1 MCSGPRI
8 GTVTRVMTDKQT
20 GLLELLRADDD
31 WIPAAVLAE
40 KLGVSTRSVRTYV
53 TAVKVA
59 ATPFDIISTSS
70 AGYRLNRETYFAYRE
85 SIDGT
90 AASTPSTPRERVH
103 YICQRLAEEANGIAL
118 EALATELHVSSATI
132 ENDVRRLRQIANEC
146 DVQLDRVDNVLRF
159 RADESRVRRLLSS
172 LVHETADTGLLS
184 LDTIAL
190 RFDLESLVEFKTDL
204 IERLDYHHF
213 IINEYGIDAVLLHMA
228 IAVDRVRH
236 GQTLPDDD
244 LELDGNAQFVGG
256 IVRDLVKRHFH
267 VDLGG
272 REEGYLAR
280 QLVTR
285 IITPGTETGLAGPDL
300 LDRAT
305 TVKAL
310 DLVYEEYLIEL
321 RNDDLIDRLALHIGH
336 LVTRARFDSP
346 SRNPLQKSIKSSYP
360 LVWDIAVF
368 IASTIQRER
377 EIVIGEDEISYI
389 ALHIGSH
396 LERQAQ
402 AKNRATATII
412 SPSYYDVHIVMR
424 ESVEKMLGGE
434 VSIESVITRTDV
446 RASDITTEI
455 VITTIPLPFEMDAV
469 VLVQPFLT
477 ENDIDAVRRAAAR
490 ARRIRRRNAVREQL
504 LKYFRPETFF
514 RNLSHNTPEEMIRG
528 LGASLMSLNIIDE
541 TYIDSAIERERMS
554 STVFVDGL
562 AVPHAMSMTAERPT
576 IAISINDQATVWGE
590 HNVNIV
596 AFIAFAASG
605 REEFQA
611 VFEQLVDVFSD
622 RGHLND
628 VIKNSTDFDQFIETL
643 VRIIE
648 S

>member
-1 MCSGPRI
+1 MCESARL

-20 GLLELLRADDD
+20 GLIELLRADDD
-31 WIPAAVLAE
+31 WVPAAVLAE

-53 TAVKVA
+53 TSVKSA
-59 ATPFDIISTSS
+59 ASPFDIIATSS
-70 AGYRLNRETYFAYRE
+70 AGYRLNRDSYFAYRE
-85 SIDGT
+85 SVEGSGT
-90 AASTPSTPRERVH
+90 SAPSTPRERVH
-103 YICQRLAEEANGIAL
+103 YICQRLAEVPPGISL
-118 EALATELHVSSATI
+118 DTLASELHVSGATI
-132 ENDVRRLRQIANEC
+132 ENDVRRLRSIAHEC
-146 DVQLDRVDNVLRF
+146 DVQLDRIDNVLIF
-159 RADESRVRRLLSS
+159 RADEYHVRRLLSS

-190 RFDLESLVEFKTDL
+190 RFDLGSLVEFKTDL

-236 GQTLPDDD
+236 GQTLPDDGR
-244 LELDGNAQFVGG
+244 ELDGDAQFVGG
-256 IVRDLVKRHFH
+256 IVRDLVKRHFQ

-272 REEGYLAR
+272 REESYLAR

-285 IITPGTETGLAGPDL
+285 IITPGTETGLAGPDR

-305 TVKAL
+305 TTKAL

-336 LVTRARFDSP
+336 LVTRARYDSP

-377 EIVIGEDEISYI
+377 DIVIGEDEISYI

-402 AKNRATATII
+402 AKNRATATIV

-477 ENDIDAVRRAAAR
+477 ENDIDAVRRAASR
-490 ARRIRRRNAVREQL
+490 ARRSRRRSAIREQL

-514 RNLSHNTPEEMIRG
+514 RNLNHTNPEDMIRG
-528 LGASLMSLNIIDE
+528 LGASLLSLGIIDE

-576 IAISINDQATVWGE
+576 IAISVNDRATLWGE
-590 HNVNIV
+590 QQVNVV

-605 REEFQA
+605 RDEFQA
-611 VFEQLVDVFSD
+611 VFEQIVDVFSD

-628 VIKNSTDFDQFIETL
+628 VIKNSNDFDQFIETL

>member
-1 MCSGPRI
+1 MCNGPRI

-53 TAVKVA
+53 TSVKVA

-90 AASTPSTPRERVH
+90 AASNPSTPRERVH

-146 DVQLDRVDNVLRF
+146 DVQLDRIDNVLRF

-190 RFDLESLVEFKTDL
+190 RFDLKSLVEFKTDL

-285 IITPGTETGLAGPDL
+285 IITPGTEAGLAGPDL

-346 SRNPLQKSIKSSYP
+346 SRNPLQKSIKS
-360 LVWDIAVF
+360 L
-368 IASTIQRER
+368 
-377 EIVIGEDEISYI
+377 
-389 ALHIGSH
+389 
-396 LERQAQ
+396 
-402 AKNRATATII
+402 
-412 SPSYYDVHIVMR
+412 
-424 ESVEKMLGGE
+424 
-434 VSIESVITRTDV
+434 
-446 RASDITTEI
+446 
-455 VITTIPLPFEMDAV
+455 
-469 VLVQPFLT
+469 
-477 ENDIDAVRRAAAR
+477 
-490 ARRIRRRNAVREQL
+490 
-504 LKYFRPETFF
+504 
-514 RNLSHNTPEEMIRG
+514 
-528 LGASLMSLNIIDE
+528 
-541 TYIDSAIERERMS
+541 
-554 STVFVDGL
+554 
-562 AVPHAMSMTAERPT
+562 
-576 IAISINDQATVWGE
+576 
-590 HNVNIV
+590 
-596 AFIAFAASG
+596 
-605 REEFQA
+605 
-611 VFEQLVDVFSD
+611 
-622 RGHLND
+622 
-628 VIKNSTDFDQFIETL
+628 
-643 VRIIE
+643 
-648 S
+648 